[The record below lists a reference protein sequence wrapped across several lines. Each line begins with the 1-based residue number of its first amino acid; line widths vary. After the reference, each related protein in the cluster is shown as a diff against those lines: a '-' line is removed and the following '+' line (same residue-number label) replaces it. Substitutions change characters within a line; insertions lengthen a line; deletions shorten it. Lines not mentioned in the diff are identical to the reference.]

1 MDNEQLPKGYKNT
14 EVGVIPEDWEIH
26 TFGDIVDYTKGFAFK
41 SKDYRKDGIRIIRV
55 SDTTF
60 DSIKKENG
68 IYVDEKSENEY
79 KNWRLE
85 ENDLIFTTVGSKPP
99 MYDSMVG
106 KVIMIAK
113 ENAGSFLNQNAVLIR
128 SKKRTKEKQSLL
140 LSHFRTKRYLQYIEL
155 IYRGNANQASITL
168 KELFEFKIPLPK
180 EESEQTAIAT
190 TLSDA
195 DALINCI
202 EKLIAKKRNIKQG
215 TMQQLLK
222 PKEGWEV
229 KKLGEIAE
237 IYTGKKNN
245 QDKVENGEYP
255 FFVRSQTVERINTYS
270 FDGEAILVPGEGNIG
285 KIFHYINGKF
295 DFHQRV
301 YKISDFKPGYI
312 GKYIYRYISENF
324 GKHALE
330 NSVKATV
337 DSLRLPTFQVFEIPF
352 PPTVEEQNEIATILS
367 DMDAEIQAL
376 ETKLEKYR
384 KIKLGMMQNLLTG
397 KIRLV

>member
-26 TFGDIVDYTKGFAFK
+26 TFGDIVDYTKGFTFK

-190 TLSDA
+190 ALSDA
-195 DALINCI
+195 DALISSL
-202 EKLIAKKRNIKQG
+202 EKLIAKKRMIKKGATQK
-215 TMQQLLK
+215 LLE
-222 PKEGWEV
+222 PKDWWKV
-229 KKLGEIAE
+229 KTLGEIL
-237 IYTGKKNN
+237 IKKSKTTH
-245 QDKVENGEYP
+245 QSSFGLKEGLYP
-255 FFVRSQTVERINTYS
+255 FFTNSSNDKIEKY
-270 FDGEAILVPGEGNIG
+270 FDNYDFDDEAIIANTGGVSFF
-285 KIFHYINGKF
+285 KYYHGKF
-295 DFHQRV
+295 AAMSDCFVFTSNQITKFV
-301 YKISDFKPGYI
+301 YYFLKSIELMINDNGFTGSGIKHLDKEFFLKIEI
-312 GKYIYRYISENF
+312 
-324 GKHALE
+324 L
-330 NSVKATV
+330 
-337 DSLRLPTFQVFEIPF
+337 LPEI
-352 PPTVEEQNEIATILS
+352 EEQTHIATILS
-367 DMDAEIQAL
+367 DMDAEINAL
-376 ETKLEKYR
+376 ESKLEKYR
-384 KIKLGMMQNLLTG
+384 KVKLGMMQNLLTG
-397 KIRLV
+397 KIRLI